1 MNEKS
6 DMMFPK
12 KSYGEER
19 SAKTALMLFRRW
31 CKGLS
36 LLGACDNPNCKNPG
50 VHSHHIIFKS
60 QDIDHSPGNSMYL
73 CAVCHHFA
81 HCGVVGS
88 AAERHNIDVVT
99 ARMFVIVILK
109 QRISE
114 SIVDRERWS
123 VVLRKLEIKENV
135 TEAQGD

>member
-19 SAKTALMLFRRW
+19 SAKTALMLFKRY

-36 LLGACDNPNCKNPG
+36 LRGACDNPNCKNPG
-50 VHSHHIIFKS
+50 VHSHHIIFLS
-60 QDIDHSPGNSMYL
+60 QGGTNDPQNGMYL

-88 AAERHNIDVVT
+88 AAERHKIEVCT
-99 ARMFVIVILK
+99 ARMFVIVILRK
-109 QRISE
+109 RIAGGL
-114 SIVDRERWS
+114 VDRERWS
-123 VVLRKLEIKENV
+123 VVLLILETKENI
-135 TEAQGD
+135 TEVQG

>member
-1 MNEKS
+1 MSDSK

-12 KSYGEER
+12 KSYDER
-19 SAKTALMLFRRW
+19 SAATALMLFKRW

-36 LLGACDNPNCKNPG
+36 HFGVCDNPNCKNHG

-81 HCGVVGS
+81 HCGVVES
-88 AAERHNIDVVT
+88 AAERHEIEVAT
-99 ARMFVIVILK
+99 ARMFVIVILRL
-109 QRISE
+109 RISG
-114 SIVDRERWS
+114 SVVDRERWS
-123 VVLRKLEIKENV
+123 VVLGKLEIKENV
-135 TEAQGD
+135 TEVQGD

>member
-1 MNEKS
+1 MPDNS

-12 KSYGEER
+12 KSYDER

-36 LLGACDNPNCKNPG
+36 HFGKCDNPKCKNPG
-50 VHSHHIIFKS
+50 VCSHHIIFKS
-60 QDIDHSPGNSMYL
+60 QDIDHSVGNSMYL

-88 AAERHNIDVVT
+88 AAERHEIEVCT
-99 ARMFVIVILK
+99 ARMFVIVILRK
-109 QRISE
+109 RISG
-114 SIVDRERWS
+114 SVVDRERWS
-123 VVLRKLEIKENV
+123 VVLLILETKENI
-135 TEAQGD
+135 TEVQGD